1 LRESYPDDAAL
12 VAALRDDDRQAW
24 RAFLDRYERLI
35 YSVPR
40 RMGLDA
46 EDAAD
51 VFQDVLAAFLR
62 GLPRLREPRT
72 IPRWLTRTAFRLAR
86 ERRMRRRR
94 EPTLPDPVDLE
105 RVVAPGDV
113 AELFARAED
122 AARLRALVAR
132 STGRCPEL
140 LGLLFFADPVPGYE
154 VIARSL
160 GMPIGS
166 LGPTRQ
172 RCLDQLFKAFAAE
185 SAGARISRPARPTLK
200 AEGAAPVQRKPRR
213 PR

>member
-1 LRESYPDDAAL
+1 LRDPFPDDAAL
-12 VAALRDDDRQAW
+12 VAALRDDDREAW

-46 EDAAD
+46 DDAAD

-72 IPRWLTRTAFRLAR
+72 IPKWLTRTAFRLAR
-86 ERRMRRRR
+86 ERRMRHRR
-94 EPTLPDPVDLE
+94 EQPPDDPLSLE
-105 RVVAPGDV
+105 RVADPADF
-113 AELFARAED
+113 ADLLARAED
-122 AARLRALVAR
+122 GARLRALVAGL
-132 STGRCPEL
+132 TGRCPEL
-140 LGLLFFADPVPGYE
+140 LDLLFFVDPVPAYGDL
-154 VIARSL
+154 ARRL
-160 GMPIGS
+160 GVPIGS

-172 RCLDQLFKAFAAE
+172 RCLDQLFVRLGADSTAGRIR
-185 SAGARISRPARPTLK
+185 SATRPTLK
-200 AEGAAPVQRKPRR
+200 PEGATAPTRKPRR

>member
-1 LRESYPDDAAL
+1 MRDPYPDEVAL
-12 VAALRDDDRQAW
+12 VAALRDDDGRAW

-40 RMGLDA
+40 RMGLDPD
-46 EDAAD
+46 DAAD

-62 GLPRLREPRT
+62 GLPRLRDPRT
-72 IPRWLTRTAFRLAR
+72 IPKWLTRTAFRLAR

-94 EPTLPDPVDLE
+94 EPTLPDPASLGSIPDPREATDLVE
-105 RVVAPGDV
+105 
-113 AELFARAED
+113 RAED
-122 AARLRALVAR
+122 ASRVRALVAQLP
-132 STGRCPEL
+132 GRCPEL
-140 LGLLFFADPVPGYE
+140 LGLLFFTDPAPAYGDL
-154 VIARSL
+154 ARRL

-172 RCLDQLFKAFAAE
+172 RCLDHLFARV
-185 SAGARISRPARPTLK
+185 GADSDASRIRRPVHPTLQPD
-200 AEGAAPVQRKPRR
+200 GATAPKQKPRR

>member
-1 LRESYPDDAAL
+1 MRDPYPDDAAL
-12 VAALRDDDRQAW
+12 VAALRADEPRAW
-24 RAFLDRYERLI
+24 RLFLDRYERLI

-94 EPTLPDPVDLE
+94 EPTMPDPADLE
-105 RVVAPGDV
+105 RAADPADV

-122 AARLRALVAR
+122 AVRLRALVA
-132 STGRCPEL
+132 SAAGRCPEL
-140 LGLLFFADPVPGYE
+140 LGLLFFAEPSPGYE
-154 VIARSL
+154 EIARSM

-172 RCLDQLFKAFAAE
+172 RCLDQLFALVGGE
-185 SAGARISRPARPTLK
+185 SGGPRIRRSARPTLK
-200 AEGAAPVQRKPRR
+200 PKGEVPPQRTPRR